1 MEELLRGELSKYRPA
16 DIVRWED
23 PLVYAQYLAQTYYYV
38 CHSTRLLGLA
48 AARLGVDQEKL
59 HQRMF
64 KHASEERSHHLLTK
78 HDLQALG
85 HRLEDLPELAS
96 TAALYQTQYFQ
107 IEYVSPLTLFGYI
120 LALEG
125 VAVIHGPS
133 VYQRVHK
140 AHGSAAGAF
149 LKLHAEE
156 DPDHL
161 EKALEVVRS
170 IPERDQAAV
179 RQNLRFSCQHYRAFL
194 EAVDGSSVRAA
205 TTAA

>member
-1 MEELLRGELSKYRPA
+1 
-16 DIVRWED
+16 
-23 PLVYAQYLAQTYYYV
+23 V

-48 AARLGVDQEKL
+48 AARVGVDQEKL
-59 HQRMF
+59 HQRLF
-64 KHASEERSHHLLTK
+64 RHASEERSHHLLAQ
-78 HDLQALG
+78 HDLRAIGFQLDD
-85 HRLEDLPELAS
+85 HPELAS

-107 IEYVSPLTLFGYI
+107 IEYVSAFTLFGYI

-133 VYQRVHK
+133 VYQRIK
-140 AHGSAAGAF
+140 DAHGSEAGAF

-161 EKALEVVRS
+161 DKALEVVRS

-179 RQNLRFSCQHYRAFL
+179 RQNLRFSCQNYRAFL
-194 EAVDGSSVRAA
+194 EAVNRSSR
-205 TTAA
+205 